1 MPPLD
6 WGRIMGADLEA
17 LLEDLDAADEM
28 YGVLEMV
35 NYKHLH
41 RYLLLDSRIW
51 KILSQCYYI
60 KTQGFS

>member
-1 MPPLD
+1 
-6 WGRIMGADLEA
+6 MGADLEA

>member
-6 WGRIMGADLEA
+6 WGRIMGADVEA
-17 LLEDLDAADEM
+17 LREDLDAADDM

-41 RYLLLDSRIW
+41 RIDTR
-51 KILSQCYYI
+51 
-60 KTQGFS
+60 F